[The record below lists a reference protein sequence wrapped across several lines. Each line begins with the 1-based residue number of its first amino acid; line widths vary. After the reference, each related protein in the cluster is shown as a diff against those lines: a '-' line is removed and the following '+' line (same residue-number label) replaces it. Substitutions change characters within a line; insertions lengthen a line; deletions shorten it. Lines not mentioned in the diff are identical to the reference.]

1 MTLRAQIKKN
11 RKKRRKKENRERER
25 ENGRKER
32 DSGILIKTRERERER
47 NSIIIFSTE
56 LIIVDSEPQ
65 SVTINATTSLVD

>member
-1 MTLRAQIKKN
+1 MHKLKKIE
-11 RKKRRKKENRERER
+11 KKEEKKKTQRERER